1 MDDKVRIKLGSF
13 EFVMDEMLFFLLA
26 GAIIVMGSI
35 VIIKVF
41 G

>member
-26 GAIIVMGSI
+26 GAIMGSI